1 MLQGK
6 KAYICSPLSAP
17 NPEGVQHNMELAK
30 YYLMQMKRL
39 YHCRTFASHAHL
51 PLMLDDR
58 IPEERETA
66 MQIAV
71 LMLDLCEVLIICGS
85 HISEGMRSEIQTA
98 FVKGKDIY
106 WYDSKTSRG
115 RLPLCSLVRCTLL
128 SCKWRLLPLFPD
140 DSQSCHP
147 KTAAHRLA

>member
-6 KAYICSPLSAP
+6 KAYICSPLSAR

-66 MQIAV
+66 MQIGL
-71 LMLDLCEVLIICGS
+71 LMLDLCGALIICGS
-85 HISEGMRSEIQTA
+85 QISGGMKSEIQTA
-98 FVKGKDIY
+98 FEKGKDVY
-106 WYDSKTSRG
+106 WYDSKMKPGEFMKVENWG
-115 RLPLCSLVRCTLL
+115 RIEDEMQIYT
-128 SCKWRLLPLFPD
+128 
-140 DSQSCHP
+140 
-147 KTAAHRLA
+147 

>member
-17 NPEGVQHNMELAK
+17 NPEGMQHNMELAK

-71 LMLDLCEVLIICGS
+71 LMLDLCEVLIILS
-85 HISEGMRSEIQTA
+85 ASFLLHIYA
-98 FVKGKDIY
+98 N
-106 WYDSKTSRG
+106 
-115 RLPLCSLVRCTLL
+115 
-128 SCKWRLLPLFPD
+128 
-140 DSQSCHP
+140 SQEP
-147 KTAAHRLA
+147 HRFRTGFSQISSV

>member
-66 MQIAV
+66 KSMLFDGRCNRLFFYFQKVYKKV
-71 LMLDLCEVLIICGS
+71 LRYAKI
-85 HISEGMRSEIQTA
+85 
-98 FVKGKDIY
+98 F
-106 WYDSKTSRG
+106 
-115 RLPLCSLVRCTLL
+115 
-128 SCKWRLLPLFPD
+128 
-140 DSQSCHP
+140 
-147 KTAAHRLA
+147 

>member
-66 MQIAV
+66 SDGEKAV
-71 LMLDLCEVLIICGS
+71 DLHCFFYVENDSSIN
-85 HISEGMRSEIQTA
+85 TA
-98 FVKGKDIY
+98 MKV
-106 WYDSKTSRG
+106 
-115 RLPLCSLVRCTLL
+115 
-128 SCKWRLLPLFPD
+128 
-140 DSQSCHP
+140 
-147 KTAAHRLA
+147 

>member
-39 YHCRTFASHAHL
+39 YHCRTFASHSHL

-58 IPEERETA
+58 VPEERETA
-66 MQIAV
+66 MQIGA
-71 LMLDLCEVLIICGS
+71 LMLDLCEVLIRFDTDPNNYLKDDYTVLLKTICNS
-85 HISEGMRSEIQTA
+85 LRNIFFSSVFSSCT
-98 FVKGKDIY
+98 F
-106 WYDSKTSRG
+106 
-115 RLPLCSLVRCTLL
+115 LPF
-128 SCKWRLLPLFPD
+128 K
-140 DSQSCHP
+140 
-147 KTAAHRLA
+147 

>member
-66 MQIAV
+66 N
-71 LMLDLCEVLIICGS
+71 
-85 HISEGMRSEIQTA
+85 HSEA
-98 FVKGKDIY
+98 ALY
-106 WYDSKTSRG
+106 
-115 RLPLCSLVRCTLL
+115 TLL
-128 SCKWRLLPLFPD
+128 SQRVWFSHCGCHCKAVL
-140 DSQSCHP
+140 CCN
-147 KTAAHRLA
+147 K

>member
-71 LMLDLCEVLIICGS
+71 LMLDLCEVYRLLFLS
-85 HISEGMRSEIQTA
+85 PSMRYNINKILSTENMFFNITCPCTLNSSSPFRHFLHKVLFSGTCNIYFVSRIKCYSEIM
-98 FVKGKDIY
+98 
-106 WYDSKTSRG
+106 
-115 RLPLCSLVRCTLL
+115 
-128 SCKWRLLPLFPD
+128 
-140 DSQSCHP
+140 
-147 KTAAHRLA
+147 

>member
-17 NPEGVQHNMELAK
+17 NPEGMQHNMELAK

-66 MQIAV
+66 MQIGA
-71 LMLDLCEVLIICGS
+71 LMLDLCEVLIIQR
-85 HISEGMRSEIQTA
+85 IA
-98 FVKGKDIY
+98 FIKNRQYTVAFR
-106 WYDSKTSRG
+106 DSRYIT
-115 RLPLCSLVRCTLL
+115 CNQIF
-128 SCKWRLLPLFPD
+128 SCPPPPVPHMEVTR
-140 DSQSCHP
+140 
-147 KTAAHRLA
+147 